1 LLKKAEKIEL
11 TKMVAREISQADGFV
26 ICSFQGLTVSAGNM
40 LRRNLY
46 NVGARA
52 RVMKNRLLKRAL
64 EENNITSMDQ
74 YLSESTMIVLGKQD
88 AMAAIKILG
97 DFAKENEEIGFKAGF
112 ITGTEYTQ
120 AEIIEISKLPGRI
133 ELIAMV
139 AGGLNSVLSI
149 FNGTLEALASKKE
162 SA

>member
-1 LLKKAEKIEL
+1 MLKKAEKIEL
-11 TKMVAREISQADGFV
+11 TKTVAREIGEADGFV

-46 NVGARA
+46 NAGAKA

-64 EENNITSMDQ
+64 QENNITGMDQ
-74 YLSESTMIVLGKQD
+74 YLSQSTMIILGKQD

-112 ITGTEYTQ
+112 IAGMEYTQ
-120 AEIIEISKLPGRI
+120 DEIIEISKLPGRI